1 MVPRRYIDLAKAAT
15 PEELHAAVLRFSLD
29 QVWDQPWVV
38 YNMGGIPSTRELLVC
53 LDLPYHLEWPD
64 SDCFRSTFG
73 VRKRSSGNWT
83 SPMGVLVPPQ
93 PGLPVELMW
102 RLAITTGCPVLSYPQ
117 GIEHMGTLIP
127 PDASPMREALPG
139 PEGLSEAYGG
149 IVACPGSF
157 DQMQCT
163 LFRSMH
169 PVSIPGF
176 PKFAWE
182 NISDPPQ
189 FSIKGRSVL

>member
-1 MVPRRYIDLAKAAT
+1 MIPQRYVDLAQAAT

-29 QVWDQPWVV
+29 WVWDQPWMV
-38 YNMGGIPSTRELLVC
+38 YNLGGIPSIRELLVC
-53 LDLPYHLEWPD
+53 MDLPYHLEWPE
-64 SDCFRSTFG
+64 SNCFRDTFG
-73 VRKRSSGNWT
+73 VRKRPSGDWT
-83 SPMGVLVPPQ
+83 SPMGVLVTSP
-93 PGLPVELMW
+93 PVELMW

-117 GIEHMGTLIP
+117 GIDYPGILIP
-127 PDASPMREALPG
+127 PDASPMRDALPG

-169 PVSIPGF
+169 SVSIPGF

-182 NISDPPQ
+182 NSSDPSQ